1 MIPFWHGVS
10 LIYGTLIFK
19 LTEENRRFRSLLNDG
34 TAEKIALRKLFETGK
49 ARRAERSK
57 PLPSWEVGSQDAT

>member
-1 MIPFWHGVS
+1 MIPFWHSVF

-19 LTEENRRFRSLLNDG
+19 LTEENRKVKSLLNDG
-34 TAEKIALRKLFETGK
+34 RVEKIALQKLFETGK